1 MQPSASRSIAPNH
14 PPDCLMT
21 VLDFGLGAIGSCD
34 GDVFE
39 KIRQR
44 CAACD
49 SREYCELALRR
60 ARFDLALSGLFSMP

>member
-1 MQPSASRSIAPNH
+1 MA
-14 PPDCLMT
+14 

-49 SREYCELALRR
+49 SREYCELTLRR
-60 ARFDLALSGLFSMP
+60 TRLDLGLFGRGA

>member
-1 MQPSASRSIAPNH
+1 MRLSASRSTSPNH

-21 VLDFGLGAIGSCD
+21 VLDIGLGAIGSCD
-34 GDVFE
+34 RDVFE

-49 SREYCELALRR
+49 SRECCELALRR
-60 ARFDLALSGLFSMP
+60 TRLDLALSGLSSMP